1 MDPQQEFF
9 TALRMRLKTRY
20 PGKIYDTTLPPRG
33 TQYPFIYLADTRQ
46 TDRETKTVIIGTVGQ
61 SVRIWHCNPHER
73 GTLSM
78 LMHGVKT
85 AARQIERTANYAW
98 DVKIT
103 TQEILDDTTVTPPL
117 LMGVLEIS
125 AGFTPLV

>member
-9 TALRMRLKTRY
+9 TALRKRLREEY
-20 PGKIYDTTLPPRG
+20 PGKVYDTTLPPKG
-33 TQYPFIYLADTRQ
+33 TPYPFIYLADTRQ
-46 TDRETKTVIIGTVGQ
+46 TDRETKSVIIGTVGQ
-61 SVRIWHCNPHER
+61 SVRVWHCNPFKR
-73 GTLSM
+73 GELSM
-78 LMHGVKT
+78 LMLGVKI

-103 TQEILDDTTVTPPL
+103 TQEILDDTTVRPPL

-125 AGFTPLV
+125 AGFSPLV